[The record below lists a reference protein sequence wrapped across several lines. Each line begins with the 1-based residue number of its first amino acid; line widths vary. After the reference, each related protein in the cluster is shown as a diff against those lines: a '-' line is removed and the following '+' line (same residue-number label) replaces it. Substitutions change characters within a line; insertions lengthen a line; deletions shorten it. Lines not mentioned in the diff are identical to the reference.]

1 MKILFCTVT
10 CSFTVRAN
18 TEKKILQILHHLIQ
32 DEETPLGCL
41 QRPSVISSFDHKKQK
56 GSVREDK
63 HFFLRAPILP
73 SGYLISLDCSD
84 WLASETQN
92 ATSKSVLRDCD
103 CSQWQQKVMRSST
116 DINLS
121 VLFSLRVRDRKVS
134 RILQLKLLVMIHQ
147 LESKNG
153 VTSTVTGCGF
163 QEGS

>member
-1 MKILFCTVT
+1 MKILFCSVT

-18 TEKKILQILHHLIQ
+18 IEKKILQILHHLIQ
-32 DEETPLGCL
+32 DEETPYGCL

-56 GSVREDK
+56 GSVRVSQEDK
-63 HFFLRAPILP
+63 HFLLRVPVLS

-92 ATSKSVLRDCD
+92 ATSASVLRDCD
-103 CSQWQQKVMRSST
+103 CSQWQQKVVRSST

-121 VLFSLRVRDRKVS
+121 VLFSLRVRHRNVS

-147 LESKNG
+147 LESK
-153 VTSTVTGCGF
+153 
-163 QEGS
+163 